1 MRNVIMLSGDHAE
14 AARVIADSL
23 GLRHHYAELL
33 PEDKARLVR
42 ELRAEGR
49 VVAMVGDGVNDALA
63 LQAADVG
70 MAVPGGAALAAE
82 AADIVLLSGGLD
94 RVVRALDLAR
104 ESIVAVRQTLGVAAR
119 ANLGVV
125 GLASVGL
132 ARPLASILL
141 SHGTTVAAALVTAA
155 RGGTAPS
162 PSAE

>member
-1 MRNVIMLSGDHAE
+1 
-14 AARVIADSL
+14 
-23 GLRHHYAELL
+23 
-33 PEDKARLVR
+33 
-42 ELRAEGR
+42 
-49 VVAMVGDGVNDALA
+49 
-63 LQAADVG
+63 

>member
-1 MRNVIMLSGDHAE
+1 M
-14 AARVIADSL
+14 IADSL

-42 ELRAEGR
+42 ELKAEGR
-49 VVAMVGDGVNDALA
+49 VVAMVGDGVNDALG

-70 MAVPGGAALAAE
+70 MAVPGGAAVAAE

-104 ESIVAVRQTLGVAAR
+104 ESIIAVRQTLGVAAR

-125 GLASVGL
+125 GLASFGW
-132 ARPLASILL
+132 ARPLTSILL
-141 SHGTTVAAALVTAA
+141 SHGTTVAAAVVTAA
-155 RGGTAPS
+155 RGAARPPS
-162 PSAE
+162 SLSE